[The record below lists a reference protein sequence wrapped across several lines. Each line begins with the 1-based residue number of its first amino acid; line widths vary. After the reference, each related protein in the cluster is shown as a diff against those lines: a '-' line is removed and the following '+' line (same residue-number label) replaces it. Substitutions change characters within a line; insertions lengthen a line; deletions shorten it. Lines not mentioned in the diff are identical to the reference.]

1 MNVINYVAKII
12 VYINSVVVCLF
23 IDVVVQV
30 FTQGVWLTSGNLL
43 ITVSWYGLYSQG
55 V

>member
-1 MNVINYVAKII
+1 MLNLKNPKSPNLPNANITWPKAKVINYVAKII

-30 FTQGVWLTSGNLL
+30 CTQ
-43 ITVSWYGLYSQG
+43 
-55 V
+55 

>member
-1 MNVINYVAKII
+1 MLNLKNPKSPNLPNANITWPKANYVAKII

-30 FTQGVWLTSGNLL
+30 CTQ
-43 ITVSWYGLYSQG
+43 
-55 V
+55 